1 MMPPVSVRESDDLH
15 AALEAIL
22 KHGMREVPVTNDAGQ
37 IVGFVDEAEINAA
50 YHAAVDRVS

>member
-37 IVGFVDEAEINAA
+37 IVGFVWAIGRKVEAEPDAA
-50 YHAAVDRVS
+50 A